1 MKSGYQIIRSTGA
14 ILLVLLVLLPR
25 TGQAA
30 RVKDLT
36 TIEGVRINQ
45 LVGYGL
51 VVGLNGTGDKS
62 STKFTTQS
70 VMNMLERLGVHIE
83 SSKVNVKNV
92 AAVIVTADLEPFAR
106 AGSRLDVLVSSIG
119 DASSL
124 NGGTLLMTPLLGADG
139 QIYAV
144 AQGPLLVGGFQVTG
158 ESGTTAAKNHPTVGR
173 IPQGA
178 TVEKELEYTI
188 NDLGQIRITLD
199 KGDFST
205 ASRIV
210 KAVNKDLDGQY
221 AIALDHSTIQL
232 HVPPNYLGDVV
243 GLMAKVEGINVEPD
257 AVAKVIVDERTGT
270 IVMGSNVRISTCA
283 VAHGSLSIQ
292 VKESQEVSQPMP
304 FSQGQ
309 TVVTPETDIQVTE
322 QDRRLMLLDPGV
334 SLGEVV
340 DALNAIGATPREL
353 IAILQ
358 SLKAAGALQARL
370 EII

>member
-1 MKSGYQIIRSTGA
+1 MGPRYRKYKLWGA
-14 ILLVLLVLLPR
+14 LLLILLVSLPQPAR
-25 TGQAA
+25 SA

-36 TIEGVRINQ
+36 TIEGVRVNQ

-62 STKFTTQS
+62 STRFTAQS
-70 VMNMLERLGVHIE
+70 VVNMLERLGVHIE
-83 SSKVNVKNV
+83 GGNVGVKNV

-106 AGSRLDVLVSSIG
+106 AGSRLDILVSSIG
-119 DASSL
+119 DSSSL
-124 NGGTLLMTPLLGADG
+124 NGGTLLMTPLKGADG

-158 ESGTTAAKNHPTVGR
+158 ESGSSASKNHPTVGR

-188 NDLGQIRITLD
+188 NDLGRIMITLD

-210 KAVNKDLDGQY
+210 EAVNNNLGGQY
-221 AIALDHSTIQL
+221 AIALDYSTIQL

-243 GLMAKVEGINVEPD
+243 GLLAKVEGTTVEPD

-270 IVMGSNVRISTCA
+270 IVMGSSVRISTCA

-292 VKESQEVSQPMP
+292 VKESLEVSQPLP
-304 FSQGQ
+304 FSEGE
-309 TVVTPETDIQVTE
+309 TVVVPQTDIQVTE
-322 QDRRLMLLDPGV
+322 QDRRLMMLDPGI